1 VKALI
6 LAGGEGTRLRPLTYT
21 TPKSLLPICNRPF
34 LEHQL
39 RLMRAYGITE
49 AMLLTGYLADAFD
62 PFVEKMA
69 GEGITLEV
77 VRETEPLGTAGAVR
91 NVLDRMDGTT
101 IVFNG
106 DVLTDLDLGALIA
119 AHGELG
125 AVATLTLTPV
135 HDAGPYGL
143 VLLDKTSLV
152 QGFIEKPPPEVARK
166 GGLINAGTYVLE
178 PEALD
183 GVPKGEMW
191 SFERQVFP
199 GLVERSAEICGFMS
213 VAYWLDIGTPERYLE
228 AHWDVLAGESR
239 MAEPVGRRIADVL
252 LDEGADAP
260 AGIGS
265 AVLGPGAVIEAG
277 AVVERVVLLEGARI
291 VAPAVVQD
299 TVLGPGSVVGPGATR
314 TGPVLT
320 VERMDPQ
327 VTEVRGPGRDER

>member
-1 VKALI
+1 MKALI

-39 RLMRAYGITE
+39 RLMRAHGITE

-62 PFVEKMA
+62 PFVERMA

-77 VRETEPLGTAGAVR
+77 VREEAPLGTAGAVR

-106 DVLTDLDLGALIA
+106 DVLTDLDLGALLA
-119 AHGELG
+119 AHRANG

-135 HDAGPYGL
+135 DDAGPYGL
-143 VLLDKTSLV
+143 VPLDEQGRV
-152 QGFIEKPPPEVARK
+152 QGFIEKPPPELASR

-178 PEALD
+178 PETLAE
-183 GVPKGEMW
+183 VPFGEMW

-199 GLVERSAEICGFMS
+199 SLVERRAPVYGFAS
-213 VAYWLDIGTPERYLE
+213 DAYWLDIGTPERFLQ

-252 LDEGADAP
+252 LDEGAQAP
-260 AGIGS
+260 PDIGP
-265 AVLGPGAVIEAG
+265 AVLGPGAVIEPG
-277 AVVERVVLLEGARI
+277 AEVECVVLLEGARI
-291 VAPAVVQD
+291 VAPAVVRD
-299 TVLGPGSVVGPGATR
+299 MVLGPGSVAGPDAARAGAMLTIGR
-314 TGPVLT
+314 T
-320 VERMDPQ
+320 D
-327 VTEVRGPGRDER
+327 